1 MRLIVTGGGTG
12 GHVFPALETA
22 TQARERGWDVQ
33 FYGAARGQEVGA
45 CERAAMP
52 LRVFQTGPVYK
63 PLTPKGARS
72 LISLL
77 RATSAVLKAFDED
90 RPQAVFATGG
100 YAAAPVMQAAR
111 KRRVPLVVHEQNT
124 VPGRTNL
131 LFGRHAYAVCT
142 AFHGTAR
149 HFRDANVVRTGM
161 PVRRALRQSAQGR
174 LSLEHGHGSASPVVL
189 VMGGSQGSSALND
202 MALSTAVRMAKSEV
216 QWLHVTGTSHFDVT
230 NESLQRMAVRSD
242 YKVRAYL
249 DADEMA
255 AALFECSLAWCR
267 SGAGTL
273 AELAAFRK
281 PSLLVPYPHAFG
293 DHQRHN
299 ALEFVAMGAA
309 EVVAQGEM
317 NPAQVEARILSWL
330 MDKDRRMQAES
341 ALAEWDVPDA
351 VDRIIAIIER
361 AAS

>member
-22 TQARERGWDVQ
+22 LSARDKGWEVQ
-33 FYGAARGQEVGA
+33 FYGAARGHEVGA
-45 CERAAMP
+45 CEKADMP
-52 LRVFQTGPVYK
+52 LRVFDSQPVYK
-63 PLTPKGARS
+63 PLTLKGLRS
-72 LISLL
+72 ILAFLK
-77 RATSAVLKAFDED
+77 ATGAVLHAFDED
-90 RPQAVFATGG
+90 RPQCVFATGG
-100 YAAAPVMQAAR
+100 FAAAPVMNAAR
-111 KRRVPLVVHEQNT
+111 RRGIPLVIHEQNS
-124 VPGRTNL
+124 VPGRANVM
-131 LFGRHAYAVCT
+131 FSRHAFAVCT
-142 AFHGTAR
+142 AFHGAAR
-149 HFRDANVVRTGM
+149 HFKGANVQRTGM

-230 NESLQRMAVRSD
+230 HDSLQRMAVRSD

-249 DADEMA
+249 DSDEMA

-299 ALEFVAMGAA
+299 ALEFVAMGAG
-309 EVVAQGEM
+309 EMVAQGDM

-330 MDKDRRMQAES
+330 MDTDRREAAAK
-341 ALAEWDVPDA
+341 ALADWDVPDA
-351 VDRIIAIIER
+351 VPRILSIIEK
-361 AAS
+361 ATD